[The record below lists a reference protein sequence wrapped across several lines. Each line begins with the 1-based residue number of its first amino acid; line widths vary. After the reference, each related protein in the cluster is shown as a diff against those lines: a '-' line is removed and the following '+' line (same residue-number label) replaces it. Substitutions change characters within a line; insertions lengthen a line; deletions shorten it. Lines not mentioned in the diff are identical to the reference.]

1 MTQIEIFIKM
11 TVVFYWLGVFLAIL
25 AGSTTQSGSVLQKKV
40 VNEVSEEAKFMKS
53 LVKQPLWILGVILSF
68 GVSSIFYLTA
78 QLFIGPALIPGL
90 MAFGLIVL
98 ALGSVKIVGE
108 KLKTEEIIGIILMIL
123 GTFFL
128 GVSGLSIDIT
138 ETNLLELGF
147 IIRTIVFTIIIVFL
161 SLICHIFQKR
171 VEKFKGILLAVLS
184 GFMFALSNFWVSPLM
199 GVITDIFSG
208 TFNLAQIAIF
218 ITSII
223 ILILTNV
230 IGLATIQLAYRVG
243 QASNMVPIQNVPTLI
258 TPIFIYFLIFLLAPP
273 SIFSVIYLITGIILI
288 GTSSFLLGKRSAQME
303 EIK

>member
-1 MTQIEIFIKM
+1 MTA
-11 TVVFYWLGVFLAIL
+11 VFYWLGVFLAIL

-40 VNEVSEEAKFMKS
+40 VNEVSGEAEFMRS
-53 LVKQPLWILGVILSF
+53 LIKRPLWILGVILSF

-78 QLFIGPALIPGL
+78 QVFIGPALIPGL

-108 KLKTEEIIGIILMIL
+108 KLKSGEILGILLMIL

-128 GVSGLSIDIT
+128 GISGLSIDIT

-147 IIRTIVFTIIIVFL
+147 IIRTTVFTIIIILL
-161 SLICHIFQKR
+161 SLFCHIFQKR
-171 VEKFKGILLAVLS
+171 AEKFKGILLAVLS
-184 GFMFALSNFWVSPLM
+184 GLMFALSNFWVSQLM
-199 GVITDIFSG
+199 GVITDVMSG
-208 TFNLAQIAIF
+208 NFNLAQIVIF
-218 ITSII
+218 ILSVI

-243 QASNMVPIQNVPTLI
+243 QASNMVPIQGVPTLI
-258 TPIFIYFLIFLLAPP
+258 APIFIYFLIFLLVPP
-273 SIFSVIYLITGIILI
+273 SVFSVVYLIAGVTLI
-288 GTSSFLLGKRSAQME
+288 ATSSFLLGKRSAQME

>member
-1 MTQIEIFIKM
+1 M

-98 ALGSVKIVGE
+98 VLGSVKIVGE

-138 ETNLLELGF
+138 KTNLLELGF

-208 TFNLAQIAIF
+208 TFNLAQIVIF

>member
-1 MTQIEIFIKM
+1 
-11 TVVFYWLGVFLAIL
+11 
-25 AGSTTQSGSVLQKKV
+25 
-40 VNEVSEEAKFMKS
+40 
-53 LVKQPLWILGVILSF
+53 
-68 GVSSIFYLTA
+68 
-78 QLFIGPALIPGL
+78 
-90 MAFGLIVL
+90 
-98 ALGSVKIVGE
+98 
-108 KLKTEEIIGIILMIL
+108 EIIGIILMIL

-161 SLICHIFQKR
+161 SLICYIFQKR

>member
-1 MTQIEIFIKM
+1 MTAE
-11 TVVFYWLGVFLAIL
+11 FYWLGVFLAIL

-40 VNEVSEEAKFMKS
+40 VNEVAGETKFMRS
-53 LVKQPLWILGVILSF
+53 LVKRPLWILGIILSF

-108 KLKTEEIIGIILMIL
+108 KLKREEILGILLMIL

-128 GVSGLSIDIT
+128 GVSGLSIDIAG
-138 ETNLLELGF
+138 TNLLEIGF
-147 IIRTIVFTIIIVFL
+147 IIRTTIFTIIIVLL
-161 SLICHIFQKR
+161 SLFCHIFQKR

-184 GFMFALSNFWVSPLM
+184 GFMFALSNFWISPLM
-199 GVITDIFSG
+199 GVITDIFNG
-208 TFNLAQIAIF
+208 TFNLAQIVIF
-218 ITSII
+218 ILSVI
-223 ILILTNV
+223 ILILSNV
-230 IGLATIQLAYRVG
+230 FGLATIQLAYRVG
-243 QASNMVPIQNVPTLI
+243 QASNMVPIQQVPTLI
-258 TPIFIYFLIFLLAPP
+258 APIFIYFSIFLLVPP
-273 SIFSVIYLITGIILI
+273 SVFSVIYLIVGIILI

>member
-1 MTQIEIFIKM
+1 M

-208 TFNLAQIAIF
+208 TFNLAQIVIF